1 MIYDPNN
8 NSLQNSTITFR
19 LNRSFTP
26 NEYLTLARHGINI
39 EYCPRRFHAIIMRLR
54 STQLG
59 GSVTVLVFSSGRLVM
74 TGIRQYL
81 QSTNDNDNNIG
92 PQLQLVIR
100 RICLRLDR
108 SLAAGY
114 RMGEC
119 GEPDGTTPPPP
130 PLRAHSIHIR
140 NLVGA
145 RRLPFPLALLPL
157 REWMMD
163 GYRTR
168 LPLYPITAGV
178 SWPAVHNVTVISC
191 ILDQTQFPG
200 LRCALR
206 LNCCGGEEAYE
217 LTSLVFGTGRMIVT
231 GVHTIEQMER
241 GLEVLERIYSQ
252 FPSPRHS

>member
-1 MIYDPNN
+1 MIFTPIH
-8 NSLQNSTITFR
+8 SLQNSTITFR

-26 NEYLTLARHGINI
+26 NEYLTLARHGLNT

-54 STQLG
+54 STRMG
-59 GSVTVLVFSSGRLVM
+59 GSVTVIVFSSGRLVM
-74 TGIRQYL
+74 TGIRQHL
-81 QSTNDNDNNIG
+81 QSTNDNNNNIS
-92 PQLQLVIR
+92 PQIQTVIG
-100 RICLRLDR
+100 RICRRLDR

-119 GEPDGTTPPPP
+119 GEQDGTTPPPP
-130 PLRAHSIHIR
+130 SLRAHSIHVR

-145 RRLPFPLALLPL
+145 RRLRFPLALLPL
-157 REWMMD
+157 REWMME

-168 LPLYPITAGV
+168 LPLRPITMGV
-178 SWPAVHNVTVISC
+178 TWPFRNVTVISC

-206 LNCCGGEEAYE
+206 LDDGGEEEAYE
-217 LTSLVFGTGRMIVT
+217 FTSLVFGTGRMIIT

-241 GLEVLERIYSQ
+241 GLDVLERIYSQ
-252 FPSPRHS
+252 FPSPRPS